1 MHRERNRRLHLPKQ
15 YDAVKNSAYIEPSDL
30 PHKIIFAFCETVLYS
45 TGNYVRTVM
54 ETKVADTTREVDRE
68 GQEGR
73 FKA

>member
-30 PHKIIFAFCETVLYS
+30 PHKIMFAISQKVRYRTKY
-45 TGNYVRTVM
+45 YVRTVM
-54 ETKVADTTREVDRE
+54 ETKVANTAKEVDRE